1 MAEILGAGAT
11 LTYQVGTATAVAITN
26 IFSMSATSEFGT
38 VEATNLGDTVKRY
51 KPTIL
56 EPGELSF
63 EAYYDGSGHDTLIG
77 LQGQTLTWALT
88 TTGPNVFTAS
98 GILTKAELNS
108 IENESL
114 VVLSCTVKRTGAIT
128 AS

>member
-1 MAEILGAGAT
+1 MAELLGAGAT

-26 IFSMSATSEFGT
+26 IFSMSASSEFGT

-56 EPGELSF
+56 EPGELTF
-63 EAYYDGSGHDTLIG
+63 EAYYDGTAHDTLIA
-77 LQGQTLTWALT
+77 LQGQTLTFALT

-98 GILTKAELNS
+98 GILTKAEVNS
-108 IENESL
+108 IEHESL
-114 VVLSCTVKRTGAIT
+114 IVLSCTVKRSGVIT
-128 AS
+128 SS